1 MAAGFGQAIAMS
13 RLEIVQQSDV
23 APDGAGVDASRD
35 IDRYRAIVFPN
46 AIREMRKRVGFP
58 RLLALSAVLPE
69 IPYIRL
75 SKIERGEVVA
85 KAAELRA
92 IAAAM
97 RVAPEQLLY
106 DIDDP
111 AFDIAEW
118 AVERQNWSAEE
129 EVEDRFAVL
138 LAAAIRARR
147 DGDKTLSIANVERL
161 HGIAPVILSRL
172 ENGYKPLGRW
182 NAQTVRAVCALLGV
196 ADVAELRAYVARAEA
211 EGALD
216 RHLPP
221 IASTAARIE
230 RTRNR
235 VAQLRRD
242 LAGGAAAPVQRGK
255 APQPLRIVPPEA
267 PADAAILASIARSE
281 TATVRL
287 VPVFGAPAQDGLIE
301 RLPAG
306 RTIEAPR
313 HAQANAYGLR
323 VCRATLGPALPAH
336 AVAIVDP
343 DRFPSSGGLAVVR
356 EPGGLRLLIVT
367 FDRQG
372 RMIGYS
378 INPEREIVLDT
389 LDPVDVGSV
398 IGVVMAEGQ

>member
-1 MAAGFGQAIAMS
+1 MDAGFGQAVAMS
-13 RLEIVQQSDV
+13 RLEIVQQSD
-23 APDGAGVDASRD
+23 AASDGAGVDASRD

-46 AIREMRKRVGFP
+46 AIREMRKQVGFP

-97 RVAPEQLLY
+97 RVAPEHLLY

-129 EVEDRFAVL
+129 EAEDRFAVL

-147 DGDKTLSIANVERL
+147 DGDKTLSITNVERL

-211 EGALD
+211 EGTLD

-221 IASTAARIE
+221 IASTAARVE

-235 VAQLRRD
+235 VAQLRRE
-242 LAGGAAAPVQRGK
+242 LGGGATAQRGK
-255 APQPLRIVPPEA
+255 APQPLRIVPSEEQ
-267 PADAAILASIARSE
+267 ADAAVLESIARSE

-336 AVAIVDP
+336 AIAIVDP

-356 EPGGLRLLIVT
+356 EAGGLRLLIVT

-378 INPEREIVLDT
+378 VHPEREIVLDT
-389 LDPVDVGSV
+389 LDRTDVGTV
-398 IGVVMAEGQ
+398 VGVVMAEAQ